1 MQVIARD
8 MTGRRIAED
17 HLRQSEEQFRLVAEN
32 GADMIEVLDLDGKR
46 IYNSPAYRG
55 ILGDPEALRGTDGF
69 QEIHPEDV
77 AGVKRVFQ
85 ETISTGAG
93 HRLEYRLLLKDGSVR
108 NIDSKASVIKD
119 RDGGFSRV
127 IVVSGLTAR
136 RQVQATEAAATVSSV
151 RSFPPAGGRN
161 RRRLRARSRR
171 TGPPDIP
178 PVAGRRRVLPHTP
191 PAGCRR

>member
-1 MQVIARD
+1 
-8 MTGRRIAED
+8 
-17 HLRQSEEQFRLVAEN
+17 
-32 GADMIEVLDLDGKR
+32 MIEVLDLDGKR

-93 HRLEYRLLLKDGSVR
+93 NRLEYRLLLKDGSVR

-119 RDGGFSRV
+119 RDGGISRV

-136 RQVQATEAAATVSSV
+136 GQVQAQPDSSVHAFLSMPYTAEALLKALAAT
-151 RSFPPAGGRN
+151 
-161 RRRLRARSRR
+161 LR
-171 TGPPDIP
+171 
-178 PVAGRRRVLPHTP
+178 
-191 PAGCRR
+191 